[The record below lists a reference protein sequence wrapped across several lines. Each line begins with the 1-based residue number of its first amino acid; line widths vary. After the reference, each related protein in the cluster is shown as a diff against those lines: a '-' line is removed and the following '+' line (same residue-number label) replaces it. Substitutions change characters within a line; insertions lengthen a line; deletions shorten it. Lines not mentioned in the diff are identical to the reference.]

1 MELLYLQI
9 PTLVMLVGAFYAV
22 LVIKIYTWWYQRHNQ
37 YEYRNSSEIE
47 PQLLKQPLE
56 PQIEKIRSSIEE
68 HLIGIVFLPIIF
80 YSLYITQLYFSRPPP
95 IIAYL
100 VIYVL
105 TTTMLAVNFAKLN
118 LKHRKLTSIVV
129 ILERENQELR
139 AQQEEY
145 KRLEY
150 LSFMATAV
158 AHNIN
163 NPLQAI
169 RGASDYLLDFFN
181 AVSPEEIQNNLH
193 RITANTERLAKIV
206 KTFRDYARGDRQQR
220 EQLNLNEL
228 IKNTTDLFQAQ
239 FKHHKIQLQV
249 DLSPQMPQTNSN
261 SFSLQEILMIL
272 LSNAREA
279 VAGREAATIWVS
291 TWTTD
296 NQIGFQVADNGP
308 GIAIEQ
314 QPRLFLPFNS
324 QKPKGSGLG
333 LYLTKNLLDPLGGN
347 IHYEDRIDSGACFRV
362 SLPITRGE

>member
-1 MELLYLQI
+1 MQQYSILEANHHL
-9 PTLVMLVGAFYAV
+9 PTLIEKVECGEMIELTQQGKAVAV
-22 LVIKIYTWWYQRHNQ
+22 LLSEREYQRLRHH
-37 YEYRNSSEIE
+37 
-47 PQLLKQPLE
+47 QPSPWEAL
-56 PQIEKIRSSIEE
+56 QTFR
-68 HLIGIVFLPIIF
+68 
-80 YSLYITQLYFSRPPP
+80 Q
-95 IIAYL
+95 
-100 VIYVL
+100 
-105 TTTMLAVNFAKLN
+105 AVNIEQLDIDTDIFSVNRA
-118 LKHRKLTSIVV
+118 
-129 ILERENQELR
+129 LERDNQLLR

-158 AHNIN
+158 AHNLN

-181 AVSPEEIQNNLH
+181 EVTPEEIHNNLH
-193 RITANTERLAKIV
+193 RITTNTERLAKIV

-220 EQLNLNEL
+220 EQLNLNDL
-228 IKNTTDLFQAQ
+228 VKNTTDLFQAQ

-249 DLSPQMPQTNSN
+249 DLSPQLPYTDSN

-279 VAGREAATIWVS
+279 VTGRERATIWVS

-296 NQIGFQVADNGP
+296 NQVGFQVADNGP

-314 QPRLFLPFNS
+314 QPRLFMPFHS
-324 QKPKGSGLG
+324 QKPKGLGLG

-347 IHYEDRIDSGACFRV
+347 IRYDHRTDSGACFRV